1 MPTPDRPGWYWC
13 KWRGIWR
20 PRAVIAEP
28 GYTRAQGPLFAFAPM
43 YVNCVFAGT
52 EYTPLVEVEGEWG
65 KRIPHPD
72 EEPPDDPTC

>member
-1 MPTPDRPGWYWC
+1 
-13 KWRGIWR
+13 
-20 PRAVIAEP
+20 
-28 GYTRAQGPLFAFAPM
+28 M